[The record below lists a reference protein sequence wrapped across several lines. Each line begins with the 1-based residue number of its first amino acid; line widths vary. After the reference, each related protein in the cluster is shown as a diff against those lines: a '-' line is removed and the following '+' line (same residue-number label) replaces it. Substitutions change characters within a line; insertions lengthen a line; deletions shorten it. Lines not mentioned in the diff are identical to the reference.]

1 MQMQPDRRLSVFTA
15 AILSLLLPGLGHLYV
30 GQPRRAGALF
40 AALFVYYVLFVFCQ
54 FGWLPRFWMLAGVL
68 LIGLGIYL
76 FALVD
81 TVVNARRGTFIQN
94 SESRWY
100 VHAGVLVASLIVYI
114 ATPGVVGAIATGPGY
129 YEIPSASMAPTL
141 RVGDTLLVDT
151 RYYGS
156 HQPARGDVAVF
167 TYAKEPDVRVRHI
180 QRIVAVAK
188 DRVEVNGGRVV
199 INGQAVNEP
208 YIDAG
213 DPEAF
218 YNTTPVITV
227 ADGFVF
233 VMGDSRANSA
243 DSRQTEKGPVPVR
256 NLIGRAT
263 DLVTSD
269 EISRMG
275 KWIGTPAKP

>member
-1 MQMQPDRRLSVFTA
+1 MV
-15 AILSLLLPGLGHLYV
+15 
-30 GQPRRAGALF
+30 
-40 AALFVYYVLFVFCQ
+40 
-54 FGWLPRFWMLAGVL
+54 
-68 LIGLGIYL
+68 
-76 FALVD
+76 
-81 TVVNARRGTFIQN
+81 
-94 SESRWY
+94 
-100 VHAGVLVASLIVYI
+100 
-114 ATPGVVGAIATGPGY
+114 
-129 YEIPSASMAPTL
+129 PTL

-167 TYAKEPDVRVRHI
+167 TYAKEPDVRHI

-243 DSRQTEKGPVPVR
+243 DSRQTEKGPVPLR